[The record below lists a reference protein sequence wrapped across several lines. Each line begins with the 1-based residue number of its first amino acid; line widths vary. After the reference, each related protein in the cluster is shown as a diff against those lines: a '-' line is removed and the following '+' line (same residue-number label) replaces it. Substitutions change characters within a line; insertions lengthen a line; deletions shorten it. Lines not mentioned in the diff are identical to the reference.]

1 MQLIANLT
9 GKDVLR
15 MPSPDMSAVGVALM
29 AGIQLGRD
37 LLHSIK
43 EFKQLCHARR
53 NVLISSSMLFIRS
66 LLKLTICSFHS
77 KIVRLLYILHI
88 TLRMYISGVWN
99 KRDNIAPLLFPP
111 KKVFKP
117 TTLTQDRQRVLYKFE
132 RWKKACRHF
141 VQFHEND

>member
-15 MPSPDMSAVGVALM
+15 MPSPDMSAVDVALM
-29 AGIQLGRD
+29 AGIQLGRH
-37 LLHSIK
+37 LLHSIRR
-43 EFKQLCHARR
+43 FKQFCHTRR
-53 NVLISSSMLFIRS
+53 IVLFSSSVIFIRS
-66 LLKLTICSFHS
+66 LITLTICLFNS
-77 KIVRLLYILHI
+77 KLGRLLYISNI
-88 TLRMYISGVWN
+88 IMRMYISGVWN

-117 TTLTQDRQRVLYKFE
+117 TTSTQDRQRVLYKFE
-132 RWKKACRHF
+132 RWKRACRHF